1 MGASWDFL
9 SSVPPAAGS
18 SWYYPSWGTAG
29 QCTWYVYGRSGQT
42 TGYFLPYGVNPST
55 SGYKYP
61 SAKDWPTS
69 GSLAAGNA
77 VVCGYSGSYAPYK
90 PGHVLFIERVFNDGS
105 CYCSDTYFGY
115 GKSYVYWDSMYV
127 GKQLGDGFYV
137 LGFTN
142 NPNKPGGD
150 PDPDPEP
157 GPSPTPAV
165 VPDTVH
171 GPGGP
176 IYLKKIS
183 VQFHGPTTDTADSD
197 WYAPSIKLFIDGS
210 EVAYKHGGRSDGTS
224 GSDNNGFLDWAGWVL
239 TDDFYIQVQW
249 DKQFKYFY
257 WNSAWFYGIEWYEY
271 TADGPGTKHS
281 RYFDGEKWTDWV
293 PGLSSE

>member
-42 TGYFLPYGVNPST
+42 TGYFLPYGNNPDS
-55 SGYKYP
+55 SGHKYP
-61 SAKDWPTS
+61 NAKEWPTG

-77 VVCGYSGSYAPYK
+77 VVCGYSGSYEPYT
-90 PGHVLFIERVFNDGS
+90 PGHVMFIERVFDDGA

-115 GKSYVYWDSMYV
+115 GKSYVRWDNMYV

-137 LGFTN
+137 LGFTD
-142 NPNKPGGD
+142 NPNKPGSD

-157 GPSPTPAV
+157 PTPTPAV

-171 GPGGP
+171 GLGVPV
-176 IYLKKIS
+176 YLKR
-183 VQFHGPTTDTADSD
+183 VNLQFHGPTTDTIDSD
-197 WYAPSIKLFIDGS
+197 WYSPNLKLYINGS
-210 EVAYKHGGRSDGTS
+210 EVKSSGGGRSDQGKGVIEWNS
-224 GSDNNGFLDWAGWVL
+224 IYEGGPIL

-249 DKQFKYFY
+249 DKTFKYFY
-257 WNSAWFYGIEWYEY
+257 WNSTYFYGIEWYEY
-271 TADGPGTKHS
+271 TSEGPGTKHS
-281 RYFDGEKWTDWV
+281 RYFDGEKWTDWS
-293 PGLSSE
+293 PNLY